1 VEKPLRY
8 GLFNRLG
15 KVVVRRADVNR
26 VLNRREAAKYT
37 GMGIPAERVK
47 IIPTPVGIDSFT
59 PGPADPAIRARWG
72 IPPDAPLLL
81 WVGRPGYVKRVETLI
96 TSLNNLQGEFPTV
109 HLLLVGDFDAYQK
122 IPALVGELKLGD
134 RVCFAGKVA
143 HEDLPGLYRACDLYV
158 HSSLYEGLGMV
169 LIEAG
174 ACGKP
179 VVSARTAGA
188 ESILV
193 DGETGLLCTID
204 DPADMAD
211 QIAGLLRDPERAR
224 RMGEAARK
232 HIVKTFDPQKNLE
245 AVIASWLYTAQIG
258 KRP

>member
-1 VEKPLRY
+1 
-8 GLFNRLG
+8 
-15 KVVVRRADVNR
+15 
-26 VLNRREAAKYT
+26 
-37 GMGIPAERVK
+37 
-47 IIPTPVGIDSFT
+47 
-59 PGPADPAIRARWG
+59 
-72 IPPDAPLLL
+72 
-81 WVGRPGYVKRVETLI
+81 
-96 TSLNNLQGEFPTV
+96 V